1 MNRTARH
8 EQLKIA
14 LAVVFCLLVCEARP
28 QTYEVGPNSTVKK
41 ETPAS
46 QTGQQL
52 GWGSNIQNARLA
64 RAAELALQHGDH
76 AHALEYAQRAAQAS
90 PNDPQIWFLLG
101 YTARLNG
108 RYGQSAEAFNRGLK
122 LAPSSPSGMS
132 GLAQTYSLMGR
143 NDEAEALLK
152 KVLAVDP
159 GQRDDW
165 LVLADIDIHAGH
177 YDDALDSLY
186 QS

>member
-1 MNRTARH
+1 M
-8 EQLKIA
+8 
-14 LAVVFCLLVCEARP
+14 
-28 QTYEVGPNSTVKK
+28 KK
-41 ETPAS
+41 EAPAS

-90 PNDPQIWFLLG
+90 PTDPQIWFLLG

-143 NDEAEALLK
+143 NNEAQAL
-152 KVLAVDP
+152 
-159 GQRDDW
+159 
-165 LVLADIDIHAGH
+165 
-177 YDDALDSLY
+177 
-186 QS
+186 